1 MQSNPRIL
9 VNVLVI
15 LVKILVNL
23 LVKLTRTNPKGGCHG
38 RLDTTPDFILAEYD
52 LDLRVNGWPQGPW
65 PPLLGGGIQSGRGYA
80 GEYSPTIPQG
90 RSSQMAPQIL
100 GDH

>member
-23 LVKLTRTNPKGGCHG
+23 LVKLTKLGKLGELDSNLLYSTFTVLDFTLLDSTL
-38 RLDTTPDFILAEYD
+38 RLL
-52 LDLRVNGWPQGPW
+52 
-65 PPLLGGGIQSGRGYA
+65 
-80 GEYSPTIPQG
+80 YSINY
-90 RSSQMAPQIL
+90 
-100 GDH
+100 H